1 MRWAVVAMRSLPG
14 ITWAG
19 FVSNC
24 RSKLRIGTEAMMTW
38 RFSTGAFL
46 LFLLMARVP
55 AQGKQIRATLLY
67 DGQTTEIST
76 ADEDAGQLWI
86 TTADLKRAT
95 RFELKPQGVCRDE
108 LCFPLPKARRDA
120 FLHKDAGTSWFSMTA
135 FAELVHQP
143 VAHDAALATW
153 YFGLRSDQRQQLSS
167 LQAPDFI

>member
-1 MRWAVVAMRSLPG
+1 MAAASGTASICCSGSRCVAIDRLRQCFDSAVIVVANSGSGR
-14 ITWAG
+14 
-19 FVSNC
+19 
-24 RSKLRIGTEAMMTW
+24 EAMMTW

-95 RFELKPQGVCRDE
+95 RFELK
-108 LCFPLPKARRDA
+108 
-120 FLHKDAGTSWFSMTA
+120 
-135 FAELVHQP
+135 
-143 VAHDAALATW
+143 
-153 YFGLRSDQRQQLSS
+153 
-167 LQAPDFI
+167 